1 MARRWYPLAAMTPEE
16 EREFKAC
23 VTRISELLYQDSQS
37 QSLPMNTLAEI
48 ESTVRTQLQTHVSPQ
63 MGLFLSTKL
72 VPQMS
77 ATINEP

>member
-1 MARRWYPLAAMTPEE
+1 MTPEE
-16 EREFKAC
+16 EQEFNAC

-48 ESTVRTQLQTHVSPQ
+48 EFTVRTQLQTHVSPQ

-72 VPQMS
+72 ARQMS
-77 ATINEP
+77 ENIDGP

>member
-1 MARRWYPLAAMTPEE
+1 MTPEE
-16 EREFKAC
+16 EQEFNAC

-48 ESTVRTQLQTHVSPQ
+48 ECTVRTQLQTHVSPQ

-72 VPQMS
+72 ARQMS
-77 ATINEP
+77 ENIDGP

>member
-1 MARRWYPLAAMTPEE
+1 MTPEE
-16 EREFKAC
+16 EREFNAC

-37 QSLPMNTLAEI
+37 QSLAMNTLAEI

-72 VPQMS
+72 VHQVS
-77 ATINEP
+77 ATIDEP

>member
-1 MARRWYPLAAMTPEE
+1 MTPEE
-16 EREFKAC
+16 EQEFNAC

-37 QSLPMNTLAEI
+37 QSLPMSTLAEI

-72 VPQMS
+72 ARQRSENIDGP
-77 ATINEP
+77 